1 MASALR
7 SWQGPQP
14 WCPPLSSWLPEHNPD
29 SETAQ
34 TNADRKCKHMTENG
48 LSDSG
53 RRSAELRYEWQSFLG
68 LLPVL
73 DLRPMDPVLYQRCLT
88 AVWRSRKSAISRTDL
103 QQAAG
108 LGFQAET
115 LGFDLLIAQLVRD
128 RILEPIVSSPFH
140 FQIRRWNWTNPE
152 SVYAADDRLSLIAI
166 SREEQTARFRM
177 VGLLSARIS
186 NPRLPEKRVQQI
198 RKERDEL
205 KRIYE
210 ATWLELENAIGSKAA
225 EAIRKSVE
233 ETTEAGAVQLELP
246 LER

>member
-1 MASALR
+1 
-7 SWQGPQP
+7 
-14 WCPPLSSWLPEHNPD
+14 
-29 SETAQ
+29 
-34 TNADRKCKHMTENG
+34 
-48 LSDSG
+48 
-53 RRSAELRYEWQSFLG
+53 
-68 LLPVL
+68 
-73 DLRPMDPVLYQRCLT
+73 
-88 AVWRSRKSAISRTDL
+88 L

-128 RILEPIVSSPFH
+128 GILEPIVSNPFH
-140 FQIRRWNWTNPE
+140 FQVRRWNWTNPE

-205 KRIYE
+205 ERIYE

-246 LER
+246 LEKKRNFDLEGEAKCNQ

>member
-1 MASALR
+1 M
-7 SWQGPQP
+7 
-14 WCPPLSSWLPEHNPD
+14 
-29 SETAQ
+29 
-34 TNADRKCKHMTENG
+34 
-48 LSDSG
+48 
-53 RRSAELRYEWQSFLG
+53 
-68 LLPVL
+68 
-73 DLRPMDPVLYQRCLT
+73 
-88 AVWRSRKSAISRTDL
+88 ISRTEL

-128 RILEPIVSSPFH
+128 GILEPIVSNPFH
-140 FQIRRWNWTNPE
+140 FQVRRWNWTNPE

-205 KRIYE
+205 ERIYE

-233 ETTEAGAVQLELP
+233 ETTAAGAVQLELP
-246 LER
+246 LEKKRNFDLEGEARCNQ

>member
-1 MASALR
+1 MCIR
-7 SWQGPQP
+7 
-14 WCPPLSSWLPEHNPD
+14 
-29 SETAQ
+29 
-34 TNADRKCKHMTENG
+34 DR
-48 LSDSG
+48 
-53 RRSAELRYEWQSFLG
+53 
-68 LLPVL
+68 
-73 DLRPMDPVLYQRCLT
+73 
-88 AVWRSRKSAISRTDL
+88 

-205 KRIYE
+205 ERIYE

-246 LER
+246 LEKKRNFDLEGEAKCNQ

>member
-1 MASALR
+1 
-7 SWQGPQP
+7 
-14 WCPPLSSWLPEHNPD
+14 
-29 SETAQ
+29 
-34 TNADRKCKHMTENG
+34 MTENG

-53 RRSAELRYEWQSFLG
+53 CRSAELRYEWQSFLG

-73 DLRPMDPVLYQRCLT
+73 DLQAMDPVMYQRCLT

-108 LGFQAET
+108 LAFYEET
-115 LGFDLLIAQLVRD
+115 LDFDLLVARLVREG
-128 RILEPIVSSPFH
+128 ILEPIVSSPFH

-166 SREEQTARFRM
+166 
-177 VGLLSARIS
+177 
-186 NPRLPEKRVQQI
+186 
-198 RKERDEL
+198 
-205 KRIYE
+205 
-210 ATWLELENAIGSKAA
+210 GSKAA

-246 LER
+246 LEKKRNFDLEGEAKCNQ

>member
-1 MASALR
+1 M
-7 SWQGPQP
+7 
-14 WCPPLSSWLPEHNPD
+14 
-29 SETAQ
+29 
-34 TNADRKCKHMTENG
+34 
-48 LSDSG
+48 
-53 RRSAELRYEWQSFLG
+53 
-68 LLPVL
+68 L
-73 DLRPMDPVLYQRCLT
+73 DLQPTDPVLYQRCLT
-88 AVWRSRKSAISRTDL
+88 AVWLSRKSAISRTDL

-128 RILEPIVSSPFH
+128 RILEPIVSGPFH

-152 SVYAADDRLSLIAI
+152 SAYAADDRLSLSAI

-177 VGLLSARIS
+177 LGVLSARIR

-205 KRIYE
+205 ERIYE

-233 ETTEAGAVQLELP
+233 ETTEAGGVQLDLP
-246 LER
+246 LEKKRTFDLEGDAKCNQ

>member
-1 MASALR
+1 
-7 SWQGPQP
+7 
-14 WCPPLSSWLPEHNPD
+14 
-29 SETAQ
+29 
-34 TNADRKCKHMTENG
+34 MTEKG

-103 QQAAG
+103 QQGAG
-108 LGFQAET
+108 VAFQEET
-115 LGFDLLIAQLVRD
+115 LDFDLLVAQLVREE
-128 RILEPIVSSPFH
+128 ILEPIVSSPFH
-140 FQIRRWNWTNPE
+140 FQIRRRNWTNPE
-152 SVYAADDRLSLIAI
+152 SAYAADDRLSLSAI
-166 SREEQTARFRM
+166 SREEQIRRASGCSDCWMLVSTT
-177 VGLLSARIS
+177 
-186 NPRLPEKRVQQI
+186 PRLPEKRVQQI

-205 KRIYE
+205 EQIYE

-233 ETTEAGAVQLELP
+233 ETTEAGGVQLDLP
-246 LER
+246 LEKKRNFDLEGEARCNQ

>member
-1 MASALR
+1 
-7 SWQGPQP
+7 
-14 WCPPLSSWLPEHNPD
+14 
-29 SETAQ
+29 
-34 TNADRKCKHMTENG
+34 MTEKG

-103 QQAAG
+103 QRAAG
-108 LGFQAET
+108 LAFQEET
-115 LGFDLLIAQLVRD
+115 LDFDLLVAQLVREG
-128 RILEPIVSSPFH
+128 ILEPIVSSPFD
-140 FQIRRWNWTNPE
+140 FQIRRRNWTNPE
-152 SVYAADDRLSLIAI
+152 SAYAADDRLSLSAI

-177 VGLLSARIS
+177 LGLLDARIL

-205 KRIYE
+205 ERIYE

-225 EAIRKSVE
+225 EGIRKNVE
-233 ETTEAGAVQLELP
+233 ETTEADAAQLELP
-246 LER
+246 LEKKRHFDLEGEARCNQ

>member
-1 MASALR
+1 
-7 SWQGPQP
+7 
-14 WCPPLSSWLPEHNPD
+14 
-29 SETAQ
+29 
-34 TNADRKCKHMTENG
+34 
-48 LSDSG
+48 
-53 RRSAELRYEWQSFLG
+53 
-68 LLPVL
+68 
-73 DLRPMDPVLYQRCLT
+73 
-88 AVWRSRKSAISRTDL
+88 L

-205 KRIYE
+205 ERIYE
-210 ATWLELENAIGSKAA
+210 ATWLELENAIGGKMA
-225 EAIRKSVE
+225 EAIRKSLE
-233 ETTEAGAVQLELP
+233 SMREAGAVQLDLP
-246 LER
+246 LEKKRNFDLEGEAKCNQ

>member
-1 MASALR
+1 
-7 SWQGPQP
+7 
-14 WCPPLSSWLPEHNPD
+14 
-29 SETAQ
+29 
-34 TNADRKCKHMTENG
+34 MTEKG
-48 LSDSG
+48 LSDAD
-53 RRSAELRYEWQSFLG
+53 RRSADMRYEWQSFLG
-68 LLPVL
+68 LVPVL
-73 DLRPMDPVLYQRCLT
+73 DLRPVDPILYQRCQA
-88 AVWRSRKSAISRTDL
+88 AVWRSRGKRMISRTEL

-128 RILEPIVSSPFH
+128 GILEPIVSNPFH
-140 FQIRRWNWTNPE
+140 FQVRRWNWTNPE
-152 SVYAADDRLSLIAI
+152 SVYAADDRLCLSAI

-177 VGLLSARIS
+177 LGVLSAHMG

-198 RKERDEL
+198 RKERNEL
-205 KRIYE
+205 ERIYE

-246 LER
+246 LEKKRNFDLEGEARCNQ

>member
-1 MASALR
+1 
-7 SWQGPQP
+7 
-14 WCPPLSSWLPEHNPD
+14 
-29 SETAQ
+29 
-34 TNADRKCKHMTENG
+34 
-48 LSDSG
+48 
-53 RRSAELRYEWQSFLG
+53 
-68 LLPVL
+68 
-73 DLRPMDPVLYQRCLT
+73 
-88 AVWRSRKSAISRTDL
+88 L

-166 SREEQTARFRM
+166 SREEQTARLRM
-177 VGLLSARIS
+177 VGVLSARIS
-186 NPRLPEKRVQQI
+186 NSRLPEKRVQQI

-205 KRIYE
+205 ERIYE

-246 LER
+246 LEKKRNFDLEGEARCNQ

>member
-1 MASALR
+1 
-7 SWQGPQP
+7 
-14 WCPPLSSWLPEHNPD
+14 
-29 SETAQ
+29 
-34 TNADRKCKHMTENG
+34 MTEKG

-115 LGFDLLIAQLVRD
+115 LDFDLLVAQLVREG
-128 RILEPIVSSPFH
+128 ILEPIVSSPFH
-140 FQIRRWNWTNPE
+140 FQIRRRNWTNPE
-152 SVYAADDRLSLIAI
+152 SAYAADDRLSLSAI

-177 VGLLSARIS
+177 LGLLGCAYPQPPLAGEASSTDPQRTGRVGADLRGDLAGT
-186 NPRLPEKRVQQI
+186 RKRDRQQSG
-198 RKERDEL
+198 RSDPKER
-205 KRIYE
+205 
-210 ATWLELENAIGSKAA
+210 
-225 EAIRKSVE
+225 
-233 ETTEAGAVQLELP
+233 
-246 LER
+246 